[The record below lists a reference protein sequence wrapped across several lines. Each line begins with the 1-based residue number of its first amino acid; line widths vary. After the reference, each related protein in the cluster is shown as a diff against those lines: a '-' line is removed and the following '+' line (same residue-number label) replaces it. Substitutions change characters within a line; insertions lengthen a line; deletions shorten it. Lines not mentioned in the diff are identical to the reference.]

1 MSPINLV
8 TRSWTR
14 RITRTAFIFAA
25 PLLVAFLAGDGGAES
40 KDFAERAETTNRQ
53 YLEFILAT
61 GRAAPESWAGK
72 TFPKGSANQP
82 VTMVNWYD
90 ARDYCAWRGKRLP
103 SREEWKNACRA
114 EGFDKRGDIWEWTR
128 SDENGWKLL
137 CGPMGVCECTHRYRP
152 EWKNAV
158 KGFRCV
164 GDQPLAL
171 SIQNAGGGSP

>member
-1 MSPINLV
+1 MNLV
-8 TRSWTR
+8 TKSWTR

-40 KDFAERAETTNRQ
+40 TDALDRAETTNRQ

-61 GRAAPESWAGK
+61 GRAVPESWAGK
-72 TFPKGSANQP
+72 TFREGSADQP
-82 VTMVNWYD
+82 VTMVDWYD

-114 EGFDKRGDIWEWTR
+114 DGFPKRGDIWEWTR

-137 CGPMGVCECTHRYRP
+137 CGPMGTCECTHRYRP

-164 GDQPLAL
+164 GDPPLAL
-171 SIQNAGGGSP
+171 FIQTAGEASP